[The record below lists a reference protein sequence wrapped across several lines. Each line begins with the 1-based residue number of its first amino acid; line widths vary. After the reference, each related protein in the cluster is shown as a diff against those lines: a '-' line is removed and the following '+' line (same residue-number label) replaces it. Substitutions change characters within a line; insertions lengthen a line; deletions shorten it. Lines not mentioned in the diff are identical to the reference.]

1 MANYFKSI
9 PNVKYDINGNSPNT
23 FQKVTNIMKR
33 PKFKPAVIA
42 EITDYYPYRIK
53 DGYRPDMVS
62 QEVYG
67 TPTFAYLIL
76 MFNDIYDPVF
86 DWPLGLTQFDNYIVS
101 KYGSMDSAVTTVKYY
116 YQIIRAEVAKTGISE
131 RIPAVK
137 YIIDST
143 AYALLGDDD
152 KTTISQYD
160 WEFELND
167 EKTELQLINAS
178 VIQDVDY
185 EVKRMFAA

>member
-23 FQKVTNIMKR
+23 FQKATNIMKR
-33 PKFKPAVIA
+33 PKFKPAVIE

-62 QEVYG
+62 QEVYE
-67 TPTFAYLIL
+67 TPSFAYLIL

-86 DWPLGLTQFDNYIVS
+86 DWPLGLVQFDSYIVS
-101 KYGSMDSAVTTVKYY
+101 KYGSIDSAVNTVKYY
-116 YQIIRAEVAKTGISE
+116 YQIIRAEVAKTGTSE

-160 WEFELND
+160 WEFELNE
-167 EKTELQLINAS
+167 EKTELQLINAGI
-178 VIQDVDY
+178 IQDVDY
-185 EVKRMFAA
+185 EVKRMF

>member
-1 MANYFKSI
+1 
-9 PNVKYDINGNSPNT
+9 
-23 FQKVTNIMKR
+23 MKR
-33 PKFKPAVIA
+33 PKFKPAVID

-62 QEVYG
+62 QDVYG
-67 TPTFAYLIL
+67 TPSFAYLIL

-86 DWPLGLTQFDNYIVS
+86 DWPLGLRQFDNYIVS
-101 KYGSMDSAVTTVKYY
+101 KYGSIDSAVSTVKYY
-116 YQIIRAEVAKTGISE
+116 YQIIRAEVPKTELAE

-143 AYALLGDDD
+143 AYALLGEDER
-152 KTTISQYD
+152 TTISQYD

-167 EKTELQLINAS
+167 EKTELQMINGAI
-178 VIQDVDY
+178 IQDVDY
-185 EVKRMFAA
+185 EVKRMFSA

>member
-9 PNVKYDINGNSPNT
+9 PNVKYDINGNAPNT
-23 FQKVTNIMKR
+23 FQKATNIMKR

-62 QEVYG
+62 QEVYE
-67 TPTFAYLIL
+67 TPSFAYLIL

-86 DWPLGLTQFDNYIVS
+86 DWPLGLVQFDSYIVS
-101 KYGSMDSAVTTVKYY
+101 KYGSMNYAVNTVKYY
-116 YQIIRAEVAKTGISE
+116 YQIIRAEVAKTGTSE

-143 AYALLGDDD
+143 AYDLLGDDD
-152 KTTISQYD
+152 KTTISAYD

-167 EKTELQLINAS
+167 EKTELQMINAS

-185 EVKRMFAA
+185 EVKRMFSA

>member
-9 PNVKYDINGNSPNT
+9 PNVAYDINGNAPNT
-23 FQKVTNIMKR
+23 FQKATNIMKR
-33 PKFKPAVIA
+33 PMFKPAVVS

-62 QEVYG
+62 QELYG
-67 TPTFAYLIL
+67 TPAYAYLIL

-86 DWPLGLTQFDNYIVS
+86 DWPLGLKQFDNYIVS
-101 KYGSMDSAVTTVKYY
+101 KYGSIDSAVSTVKYY
-116 YQIIRAEVAKTGISE
+116 YQIIRAEVAKTGTAE

-137 YIIDST
+137 YIVDST
-143 AYALLGDDD
+143 AYALLGEDER
-152 KTTISQYD
+152 TTISQYD

-167 EKTELQLINAS
+167 EKTELQIINAS
-178 VIQDVDY
+178 IIADVDFQ
-185 EVKRMFAA
+185 VKRMYAA

>member
-9 PNVKYDINGNSPNT
+9 PNVSYDINGNAPNT
-23 FQKVTNIMKR
+23 FQTATNIMKR
-33 PKFKPAVIA
+33 PKFKPAVVA

-67 TPTFAYLIL
+67 TPAYAYLIL

-86 DWPLGLTQFDNYIVS
+86 DWPLGLVQFDSYIVS
-101 KYGSMDSAVTTVKYY
+101 KYGSIDSAVTTVKYY

>member
-9 PNVKYDINGNSPNT
+9 PNVKYDINGNAPNT
-23 FQKVTNIMKR
+23 FQKATNIMKR
-33 PKFKPAVIA
+33 PKFKPAVVS
-42 EITDYYPYRIK
+42 EIVDYYPYRIK

-62 QEVYG
+62 QDVYG

-86 DWPLGLTQFDNYIVS
+86 DWPLGLRQFDNYIVS
-101 KYGSMDSAVTTVKYY
+101 KYGSIDSAVSTVKYY
-116 YQIIRAEVAKTGISE
+116 YQIIRAEVPKTELAE

-143 AYALLGDDD
+143 AYALLGEDER
-152 KTTISQYD
+152 TTISQYD

-167 EKTELQLINAS
+167 EKTELQMINGAI
-178 VIQDVDY
+178 IQDVDY
-185 EVKRMFAA
+185 EVKRMFSA

>member
-9 PNVKYDINGNSPNT
+9 PNVKYDINGNAPNT
-23 FQKVTNIMKR
+23 FQKATNIMKR
-33 PKFKPAVIA
+33 PKFKPAVVS
-42 EITDYYPYRIK
+42 EITDYYPYRIQ

-62 QEVYG
+62 NEVYG
-67 TPTFAYLIL
+67 TPSYAYLIL

-86 DWPLGLTQFDNYIVS
+86 DWPLGLRQFDNYIVS
-101 KYGSMDSAVTTVKYY
+101 KYGSIDSAVSTVKYY
-116 YQIIRAEVAKTGISE
+116 YQIIRAEVPKTELAE

-143 AYALLGDDD
+143 AYALLDEDER
-152 KTTISQYD
+152 TTISQYD

-167 EKTELQLINAS
+167 EKTELQIINAS
-178 VIQDVDY
+178 IIADVDFQ
-185 EVKRMFAA
+185 VKRMYAA

>member
-9 PNVKYDINGNSPNT
+9 PNVKYDINGNAPNT

-33 PKFKPAVIA
+33 PKFKPAVVS
-42 EITDYYPYRIK
+42 EIVDYYPYRIK

-62 QEVYG
+62 QDVYG

-86 DWPLGLTQFDNYIVS
+86 DWPLGLRQFDNYIVS
-101 KYGSMDSAVTTVKYY
+101 KYGSIDSAVSTVKYY
-116 YQIIRAEVAKTGISE
+116 YQIIRAEIAKTGTSE

-143 AYALLGDDD
+143 AYALLGEDERS
-152 KTTISQYD
+152 TISQYD

-167 EKTELQLINAS
+167 EKTELQMINAS

>member
-9 PNVKYDINGNSPNT
+9 PNVAYDINGNAPNT
-23 FQKVTNIMKR
+23 FQRATNIMKR
-33 PKFKPAVIA
+33 PMFKPAVVS

-62 QEVYG
+62 QELYG
-67 TPTFAYLIL
+67 TPAYAYLIL

-86 DWPLGLTQFDNYIVS
+86 DWPLGLKQFDNYIVS
-101 KYGSMDSAVTTVKYY
+101 KYGSIDSAISTVKYY
-116 YQIIRAEVAKTGISE
+116 YQIIRAEVAKTGTAE

-137 YIIDST
+137 YIVDST
-143 AYALLGDDD
+143 AYALLGEDER
-152 KTTISQYD
+152 TTISQYD

-167 EKTELQLINAS
+167 LKTELQIINAS
-178 VIQDVDY
+178 IIQDVDF
-185 EVKRMFAA
+185 EVKRMYAA